1 MSARST
7 TIQALGLIIA
17 AALSVALPAHTV
29 SALDVPPLRGR
40 VNDTAGL
47 LSKGVVSQLELV
59 LKEFEQKDFT
69 QIVVLT
75 VPSLE
80 GDGLE
85 EFSLRVAEQ
94 WKIGQKGLD
103 NGAIFLISRADRQV
117 RIEVGYGLEGRLTDL
132 TAGRIIREL
141 VLPEFRAGRFDQG
154 VLSGVQ
160 AMIDSVRGEFQAGD
174 RKGPGGLDP
183 VMLNDAIPF
192 LVLFIFLV
200 FSLGRVSRVLGTA
213 AGGFLMPFLGHMA
226 FSPGM
231 GMLLALAGIGLA
243 AGFLITLMAALA
255 PAGKNWSG
263 GRPPGG
269 WGGGFSTGGGDSR
282 AAADFPGAVAAS
294 EAAAP
299 PGAGRQESR
308 WKSGW
313 SDSFPRRTGRKSRPA
328 SARWKAVRAAK

>member
-1 MSARST
+1 MTLRCT
-7 TIQALGLIIA
+7 MLRALGLLMA
-17 AALSVALPAHTV
+17 AALSAAVPTHTA

-47 LSKGVVSQLELV
+47 LSKGVVEQLELV
-59 LKEFEQKDFT
+59 LKEFEEKEST

-80 GDGLE
+80 GDELE
-85 EFSLRVAEQ
+85 AFSMRVAEQ

-103 NGAIFLISRADRQV
+103 NGAIFIVARADRKV

-132 TAGRIIREL
+132 AAGRIIREI

-154 VLSGVQ
+154 VVNGVQ

-200 FSLGRVSRVLGTA
+200 FSLGRVSRVLGTV
-213 AGGFLMPFLGHMA
+213 GGGVIMPFLGHMA
-226 FSPGM
+226 FSPGI

-243 AGFLITLMAALA
+243 AGFVLSLIAALA
-255 PAGKNWSG
+255 PAGNTWPG

-269 WGGGFSTGGGDSR
+269 WGGGFSTGGGGFSSGGG
-282 AAADFPGAVAAS
+282 FSGGGGGFGGGGAS
-294 EAAAP
+294 
-299 PGAGRQESR
+299 GR
-308 WKSGW
+308 W
-313 SDSFPRRTGRKSRPA
+313 
-328 SARWKAVRAAK
+328 